1 MLSRIQF
8 ALTSG
13 FHYLSPPL
21 SIGLGV
27 MLVIMEALWLK
38 NRKPLYHQMARFWT
52 RVFALT
58 FAIGVATGIVLEF
71 EFGTNW
77 ATYSRYV
84 GDVFGSA
91 LAAEGIFAF

>member
-13 FHYLSPPL
+13 FHYLYPPL

-38 NRKPLYHQMARFWT
+38 NRKPLYHQMARF
-52 RVFALT
+52 
-58 FAIGVATGIVLEF
+58 
-71 EFGTNW
+71 
-77 ATYSRYV
+77 
-84 GDVFGSA
+84 
-91 LAAEGIFAF
+91 